1 MCCMPL
7 EIFADRAVFRLER
20 RMSDGTYTRMV
31 PHYRVAPTISGALPP
46 PCWRSWLTWLYDAG
60 LDLQR
65 NWTENHE
72 IQPRDKQVKLVGA
85 VVLHRAQCGGYR
97 RCHLHEN
104 SSVWFSCVLRGDAE
118 RIEVGAGSNIQDGT
132 VMHADPGF
140 PWWSVKCDCQPQCH
154 VARLHHRRRLLVGIN
169 AVVLNGA
176 KVGKGCLIGANALV
190 TEGMVIP
197 DGSLVLGSPAKIRT
211 QLSDAQRLALMHNAD
226 HYMGNA
232 RNFNAGLQVQE

>member
-1 MCCMPL
+1 MKYSL
-7 EIFADRAVFRLER
+7 
-20 RMSDGTYTRMV
+20 G
-31 PHYRVAPTISGALPP
+31 
-46 PCWRSWLTWLYDAG
+46 
-60 LDLQR
+60 
-65 NWTENHE
+65 
-72 IQPRDKQVKLVGA
+72 DKRVKLVGA
-85 VVLHRAQCGGYR
+85 GQFIAPNAAVIGDVT
-97 RCHLHEN
+97 LHEN

-140 PWWSVKCDCQPQCH
+140 PMVVGKNVTVGH
-154 VARLHHRRRLLVGIN
+154 NAMLHGCTIGDGSLVGIN

-176 KVGKGCLIGANALV
+176 KVGKGCLVGANALV